1 LGIIQGKTM
10 ANDHVAS
17 LARSRDKLVEQRRA
31 LVKRDCSTD
40 RAEGYAERIVAIQAA
55 IEATDRAI
63 RDEAEL
69 TSEKI
74 QAPVGDDASAAA
86 SGLRRVG

>member
-1 LGIIQGKTM
+1 M
-10 ANDHVAS
+10 ADDHIAS
-17 LARSRDKLVEQRRA
+17 LRRSRDKLVEQRRA

-63 RDEAEL
+63 RDEQTLAGE
-69 TSEKI
+69 SRPPIADERRGI
-74 QAPVGDDASAAA
+74 AA
-86 SGLRRVG
+86 